1 MLKTLCFHCRG
12 HGFDPWLGK
21 FCRPQGA
28 ANKKREKK
36 INFRGFSSSPVVKTL
51 CFHFWVL
58 GSIPGQGTKILP
70 TACKKKKKVE
80 ENF

>member
-21 FCRPQGA
+21 FCRLQGA
-28 ANKKREKK
+28 ANKKKKREKE
-36 INFRGFSSSPVVKTL
+36 INFREFSGNPV
-51 CFHFWVL
+51 

-70 TACKKKKKVE
+70 ASCQKKKKKVE
-80 ENF
+80 ENCFNNIFKD